1 MVGEPSA
8 EVRAQIAYREGNAY
22 SGKMWWSEALASYR
36 EAIRLDSRYREDPRL
51 INNMIGA
58 LMSSS
63 FHPKG
68 ARFLRDEIGPPAV
81 PLLEAATQKAE
92 STTTRKR
99 AAELLRSMRDRR

>member
-1 MVGEPSA
+1 METAPD
-8 EVRAQIAYREGNAY
+8 
-22 SGKMWWSEALASYR
+22 SENVMSTAAT
-36 EAIRLDSRYREDPRL
+36 IRLDSRYREDPRL

-63 FHPKG
+63 FHPRG

-81 PLLEAATQKAE
+81 PLLEDAAQRAE

-99 AAELLRSMRDRR
+99 AADLLRSMRSER